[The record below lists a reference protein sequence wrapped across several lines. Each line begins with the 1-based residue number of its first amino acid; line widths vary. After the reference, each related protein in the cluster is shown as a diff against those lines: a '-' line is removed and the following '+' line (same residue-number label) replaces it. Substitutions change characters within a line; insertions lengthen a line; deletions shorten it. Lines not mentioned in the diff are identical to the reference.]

1 MVDCLVSF
9 VGMFCS
15 YFKGR
20 TVREF
25 ILGVL
30 LVPSIVTFLDF
41 SFWSSAVC
49 ASCDDTIANA
59 VNDNVATA
67 LFVLEDYPF
76 AFILN
81 IIAIILIAGFVTSS
95 DSGSLVVD
103 NLTSGVKLMRQ

>member
-1 MVDCLVSF
+1 L
-9 VGMFCS
+9 CS

-41 SFWSSAVC
+41 SFWSSAVHQVLLG
-49 ASCDDTIANA
+49 DDTIANA

-76 AFILN
+76 AFIL
-81 IIAIILIAGFVTSS
+81 IL
-95 DSGSLVVD
+95 
-103 NLTSGVKLMRQ
+103 Q

>member
-1 MVDCLVSF
+1 L
-9 VGMFCS
+9 CS

-30 LVPSIVTFLDF
+30 LVPSIVTF
-41 SFWSSAVC
+41 FWISAFGSSAVHQVLLG
-49 ASCDDTIANA
+49 DDTIANA

-67 LFVLEDYPF
+67 LFVFLEDYPF

-81 IIAIILIAGFVTSS
+81 IAIILIAGFFVTSS
-95 DSGSLVVD
+95 DSDLW
-103 NLTSGVKLMRQ
+103 